1 MTDIKTTGVPA
12 AKKTGFVRVTKRQA
26 RFLAMTDVIMS
37 LYEQLMRDYPECTTP
52 SAIISRTVNES
63 DDYEWLRAQY
73 PDWPKTREAVWRII
87 HRKNKLQQRVQG

>member
-1 MTDIKTTGVPA
+1 MTDIKTTGAPA

-73 PDWPKTREAVWRII
+73 PDQFGGTI
-87 HRKNKLQQRVQG
+87 HRPDFVFFRCRTDSSR